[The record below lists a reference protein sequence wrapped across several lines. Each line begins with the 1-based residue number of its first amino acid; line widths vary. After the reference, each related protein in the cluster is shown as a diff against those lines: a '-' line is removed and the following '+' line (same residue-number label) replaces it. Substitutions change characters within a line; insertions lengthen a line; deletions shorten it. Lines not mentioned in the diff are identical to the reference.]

1 MVLKS
6 SLMTPE
12 STLIAY
18 LFAKGEPTSRKAIST
33 YLKLSDTETA
43 SAIAEA
49 SRKLEGTGLC
59 LVDDGRE
66 IDLRTDESAS
76 AMVEQMRK
84 EEFARNLGK
93 AGLETLAILLYKG
106 PCSRS
111 EIDYIRGVNSTYT
124 LRALS
129 MRGLVR
135 RIPNPKDERGFVYEP
150 TIELL
155 SHLGVASVSHLPDYA
170 EVKVKIAELES
181 EVEKVTASA
190 EAKDAE
196 ADSIHHD

>member
-1 MVLKS
+1 
-6 SLMTPE
+6 MTPE
-12 STLIAY
+12 SSLIAY
-18 LFAKGEPTSRKAIST
+18 LFAKGEPVSRKAIST
-33 YLKLSDTETA
+33 YLKLSEGEVK

-49 SRKLEGTGLC
+49 SRRLEGTGLC
-59 LVDDGRE
+59 LVDDGKE
-66 IDLRTDESAS
+66 IDLRTDQSAS
-76 AMVEQMRK
+76 SMVEQMRK
-84 EEFARNLGK
+84 EEFSRDLGK

-106 PCSRS
+106 PSSRS

-150 TIELL
+150 TTQLL
-155 SHLGVASVSHLPDYA
+155 SHLGVSAVAELPDFSDT
-170 EVKVKIAELES
+170 KKRIGELES
-181 EVEKVTASA
+181 EVEKVTVSA

-196 ADSIHHD
+196 VDSIDHD